1 MAWRQYRDSAIKGR
15 PNWRR
20 IRGAFNGRRALIESM
35 VAVNKRLACYSRLLF
50 VLYEA
55 PAYENNNISEHN
67 IQDRIH

>member
-1 MAWRQYRDSAIKGR
+1 MA
-15 PNWRR
+15 
-20 IRGAFNGRRALIESM
+20 
-35 VAVNKRLACYSRLLF
+35 AVNKRLARYSRLLF